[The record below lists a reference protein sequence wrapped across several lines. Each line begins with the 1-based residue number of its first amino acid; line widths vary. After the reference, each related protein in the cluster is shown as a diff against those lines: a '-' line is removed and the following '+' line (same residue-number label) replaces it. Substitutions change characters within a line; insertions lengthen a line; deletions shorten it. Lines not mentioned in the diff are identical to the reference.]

1 MAARHGGG
9 RGEEKV
15 QRKPLSNEE
24 LTEAVEDIM
33 YEVSAAQLGEMK
45 QQNYKTQKGWYKM
58 TYTNV
63 FTNRYNAVVGG
74 IVAVLTAVFGTYWY
88 VFAAFLALNVI
99 DWITGWVKANKKKE
113 ESSKVGAIGAVKK
126 LGYWAVV
133 LVAFLIASVFVQFG
147 RDMLGVDLSFL
158 HLIGWWV
165 LAMLIV
171 NEARSILENLVELG
185 YNVPEVL
192 IKGLAVTEKLIEAGI
207 DIFGTDGGEKPK
219 DGTENGNVTE

>member
-1 MAARHGGG
+1 
-9 RGEEKV
+9 
-15 QRKPLSNEE
+15 
-24 LTEAVEDIM
+24 
-33 YEVSAAQLGEMK
+33 
-45 QQNYKTQKGWYKM
+45 M
-58 TYTNV
+58 TYANV
-63 FTNRYNAVVGG
+63 FTNKYNAAVGG

-99 DWITGWVKANKKKE
+99 DWITGWVKANRKKE
-113 ESSKVGAIGAVKK
+113 ESSKVGAIGAFKK

-133 LVAFLIASVFVQFG
+133 LVAFLIASVFVKFG

-185 YNVPEVL
+185 YKVPDVL

-207 DIFGTDGGEKPK
+207 DILGSDDGKATQ
-219 DGTENGNVTE
+219 DSADNATE

>member
-1 MAARHGGG
+1 
-9 RGEEKV
+9 
-15 QRKPLSNEE
+15 
-24 LTEAVEDIM
+24 
-33 YEVSAAQLGEMK
+33 
-45 QQNYKTQKGWYKM
+45 M

-63 FTNRYNAVVGG
+63 FTDKYNAATGA
-74 IVAVLTAVFGTYWY
+74 IVAVLTAIFGTYWY

-99 DWITGWVKANKKKE
+99 DWITGWIKANKKKE

-133 LVAFLIASVFVQFG
+133 LVAFLIASVFVHFG
-147 RDMLGVDLSFL
+147 KDMLGIDLSFL

-185 YNVPEVL
+185 YKIPEVL

-207 DIFGTDGGEKPK
+207 DILGTDDEKKEPSDDTGGKA
-219 DGTENGNVTE
+219 DR